1 MSPDQ
6 IDKAG
11 LIKYRLEQAQDTLRD
26 AYSLYKIE
34 GTPVSIVNRAYY
46 AMFYAALAVLITI
59 DRGSSKHMGVISI
72 FDEQFVRQNIFPKEM
87 SRMLHQAF
95 EMRQEGDYRDASK
108 ITIEKAIKVL
118 KSADEFIALVEE
130 KLNDYYEK

>member
-11 LIKYRLEQAQDTLRD
+11 LIKYRLEQARDTLRD
-26 AYSLYKIE
+26 AYLLRKND
-34 GTPVSIVNRAYY
+34 GAPASIVNRAYY

-59 DRGSSKHMGVISI
+59 DRGSSKHMGVIAI
-72 FDEQFVRQNIFPKEM
+72 FDEQFVKQNIFPKEM

-95 EMRQEGDYRDASK
+95 EMRQEGDYSDASK

-118 KSADEFIALVEE
+118 ESADKFIALVEE
-130 KLNDYYEK
+130 KLKGYLAA

>member
-1 MSPDQ
+1 MSPEQ

-11 LIKYRLEQAQDTLRD
+11 LIKYRLEQARDTLRD
-26 AYSLYKIE
+26 AHSLHEIG

-59 DRGSSKHMGVISI
+59 DRGSSKHMGVITI
-72 FDEQFVRQNIFPKEM
+72 FDEQFVKQNIFPKEM

-95 EMRQEGDYRDASK
+95 EMRQEGDYSDASK

-118 KSADEFIALVEE
+118 NPRMNLSLWLKKS
-130 KLNDYYEK
+130 